1 MLFPF
6 LLAPSLGWHATG
18 SCHLGRPLAS
28 ARARLPVGCSV
39 DANELRAA
47 KAAASEAAN
56 AEARLRTMV
65 REMQQIQDGLRQE
78 VEDANAELE
87 AQRILADEELEEMAE
102 QLEAAEAAAA
112 AAATA
117 GGNDDTD
124 TAELRL
130 QLSQMTEEAK
140 AAGMEATRLGLEL
153 QDVRAELEAVQAL
166 AAQDEE
172 TLRETIEEMTARVQR
187 AEAGLSDADGEGGGA
202 AAQAAAARV
211 AELESQVAELL
222 QMLDAQQVV
231 GDELMRLRPRA
242 ARAEQLEAE
251 NRQLQQ
257 RLAAAEG
264 AGVVDGS
271 PDDDA
276 I

>member
-1 MLFPF
+1 
-6 LLAPSLGWHATG
+6 
-18 SCHLGRPLAS
+18 
-28 ARARLPVGCSV
+28 
-39 DANELRAA
+39 
-47 KAAASEAAN
+47 
-56 AEARLRTMV
+56 MV